1 MWPDVIGA
9 IEPCFWR
16 LPRLSSNAE
25 PIPTAEVALRGSR
38 EESAAKGR
46 I

>member
-9 IEPCFWR
+9 IETMLLAAATVELQCGTDPDGGGR
-16 LPRLSSNAE
+16 P
-25 PIPTAEVALRGSR
+25 PGSR